1 MMLHQDNK
9 STLLVELSAEEQ
21 QLLSGGCYQS
31 PPPCCC
37 KPKKCGRGYPQ
48 YDQPTPYSR
57 EDSYPER
64 NDQRGGLYSS

>member
-1 MMLHQDNK
+1 MLNQNVISD
-9 STLLVELSAEEQ
+9 LLMELSADEQ

-37 KPKKCGRGYPQ
+37 KPKKCGGDYQ
-48 YDQPTPYSR
+48 KNDQPMPYSS

-64 NDQRGGLYSS
+64 KEKYGN